1 MLEELAPGR
10 SLREDGVAA
19 EGALRSGT
27 RADRSCVVRFEGM
40 GDVPSEGNTE
50 TRTHDDAG
58 IDLTQIDMMLSM
70 TPRQRLETLYH
81 TASSLARLMPDVEA
95 D

>member
-1 MLEELAPGR
+1 MGR
-10 SLREDGVAA
+10 SA
-19 EGALRSGT
+19 ERPKLSRHGPSPQVLERVRSDQMVNQ
-27 RADRSCVVRFEGM
+27 R
-40 GDVPSEGNTE
+40 SEGKIE
-50 TRTHDDAG
+50 ERVHDDASV
-58 IDLTQIDMMLSM
+58 DLTQIDMMLSM